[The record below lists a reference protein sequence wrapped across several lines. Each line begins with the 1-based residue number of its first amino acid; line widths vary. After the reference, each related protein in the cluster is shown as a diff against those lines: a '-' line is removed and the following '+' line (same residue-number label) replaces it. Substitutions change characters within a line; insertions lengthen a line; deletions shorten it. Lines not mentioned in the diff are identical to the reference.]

1 MKHIIII
8 DETHRLLKSEVTIFG
23 EVARLIRSRGA
34 IWCGTQNYTDLPDY
48 VRNQFAMHLL
58 FSTKSDKDLKALRE
72 INVLLPFTATELKDH
87 HFTDAA
93 TRELHDA
100 IPIYTAGI
108 QGFKDIEE
116 SYIVPETAKPA
127 QIEAKPKEMPNYRER
142 VLKMLTEEASWPS
155 GLAREIATQEGTGQ
169 ESVKFAVSK
178 ALKTLQNDGLIARQ
192 MMKLKDKEVM
202 LYYKRDSAM
211 SGLHKFME
219 KEVTMQLE
227 EHGIAYEVAKPGE
240 DKPDIMTKDFDIE
253 IETGLKH
260 DLTELEAK
268 LANITKKT
276 YVVVP
281 SDAEKERYNSMI
293 DSDNLNITPLN
304 SYSIELV

>member
-1 MKHIIII
+1 M
-8 DETHRLLKSEVTIFG
+8 
-23 EVARLIRSRGA
+23 
-34 IWCGTQNYTDLPDY
+34 
-48 VRNQFAMHLL
+48 
-58 FSTKSDKDLKALRE
+58 
-72 INVLLPFTATELKDH
+72 LKDH

-100 IPIYTAGI
+100 IPIYTADI

-116 SYIVPETAKPA
+116 SYIVPETATSA
-127 QIEAKPKEMPNYRER
+127 QIEAMPKEMPNYRES

-155 GLAREIATQEGTGQ
+155 KLAREIVTQEGTEQ

-192 MMKLKDKEVM
+192 MLKLKDKEVM

-219 KEVTMQLE
+219 REVTKQLE
-227 EHGIAYEVAKPGE
+227 EKGIAYEVAKPGE

-260 DLTELEAK
+260 DITELEEK
-268 LANITKKT
+268 LVRATKKT
-276 YVVVP
+276 FVVVP
-281 SDAEKERYNSMI
+281 ETEKERYGRI
-293 DSDNLNITPLN
+293 LNNHIYIVLIN
-304 SYSIELV
+304 DMDKFKYQ